1 MLSVE
6 EIRGKLKDHN
16 LAKVADSAGVSYRVL
31 YYLMT
36 DGGTNPSQ
44 EVLQK
49 LSDYLGEE

>member
-6 EIRGKLKDHN
+6 EIRERLQDRT
-16 LAKVADSAGVSYRVL
+16 LTKVAENIGISYKTV
-31 YYLMT
+31 YHLMN
-36 DGGTNPSQ
+36 DGGVRPSQ